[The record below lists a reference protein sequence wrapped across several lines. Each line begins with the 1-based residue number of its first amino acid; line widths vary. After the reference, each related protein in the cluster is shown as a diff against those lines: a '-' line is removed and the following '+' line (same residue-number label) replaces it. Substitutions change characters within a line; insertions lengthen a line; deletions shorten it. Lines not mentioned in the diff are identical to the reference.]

1 MAVSTG
7 GGMFE
12 IISLDEHPVRLK
24 GDSYDLFI
32 RCSPYFNPESLNP
45 KPGIQSPKFRI
56 SQSEK

>member
-1 MAVSTG
+1 
-7 GGMFE
+7 MFE

-32 RCSPYFNPESLNP
+32 RCSPGFNPESLNSM
-45 KPGIQSPKFRI
+45 PGMQSPKFRI